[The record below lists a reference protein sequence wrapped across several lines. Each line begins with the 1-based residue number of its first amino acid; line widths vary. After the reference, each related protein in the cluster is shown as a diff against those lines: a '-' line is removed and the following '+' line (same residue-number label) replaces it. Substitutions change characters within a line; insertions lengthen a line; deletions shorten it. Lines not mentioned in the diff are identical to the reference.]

1 MIFSLSKRKRGKKQV
16 LVSKKRTSFCIL
28 LYTRKPAIVK
38 LFFYCLCVCVCV
50 FFFSTCDFLV
60 FHGSQRSRMSCGC
73 LIFRFRYAP
82 PHFVFH
88 FVYFIGKKMD
98 EKNLTNPYNARNGVF
113 LDFIGYCVC
122 QHHNLYTSSERVIS
136 TYQILYPQKYSK

>member
-38 LFFYCLCVCVCV
+38 LFLLPMRLCVCI
-50 FFFSTCDFLV
+50 FFSTCDFLV

-113 LDFIGYCVC
+113 LDFIGYCAC